1 MAVAT
6 LGSRVAGFARVLV
19 LSAALG
25 LGSHLLDSY
34 NLANTLPNT
43 VYELAVGG
51 AMASVVV
58 PLLTRAALDES
69 DKGVAYAQRLLSMIT
84 YGLVAVT
91 VVATL
96 FAPFLVELYTPG
108 FTADQRQP
116 AVVFTRFFLPQIL
129 FYGVSAATGAVLNI
143 RGRFAVPMWA
153 PSANSLIVIAV
164 GSLYLLASGTTGA
177 HELTTAQL
185 LLLGVGTS
193 AGVFAQ
199 MSLVLWALA
208 RSGFPVRLRFDLR
221 GVGFRRIGR
230 LGGWM
235 LLSVAAAQL
244 LFTVATRSASISVG
258 GISAFQNAWALF
270 QLPFAVITVSVMTA
284 LLPRLSR
291 SAARMDHRGITD
303 DLSLAIRLASVAIA
317 PVAAAMVVL
326 GPQIATLLFAHGR
339 STASTVGLVGV
350 LMAGF
355 GLAVVPF
362 TGYSIM
368 LRGFYA
374 MQDTKT
380 PALISSAVS
389 LVGVAGCLTAVEL
402 LTPRQILIAVP
413 IAYAA
418 AYTTGLVIAGVV
430 LRHRLGRIDGRRL
443 VGTHAR
449 VLVAAAAAATVAA
462 ASARLVTALAGPAW
476 TAAPLVLVV
485 AGLLGAVTY
494 AIAARLLGLGEFRR
508 LVATATAGFRTGSPR
523 PGG

>member
-6 LGSRVAGFARVLV
+6 LASRVAGFARVLL

-25 LGSHLLDSY
+25 LGSRLLDSY

-51 AMASVVV
+51 AMASVIV
-58 PLLTRAALDES
+58 PLLTRAALDDS
-69 DKGVAYAQRLLSMIT
+69 DDGVAYAQRLLSMIG

-129 FYGVSAATGAVLNI
+129 FYGVSAATGAVLNT
-143 RGRFAVPMWA
+143 RGRFAAPMWA

-164 GSLYLLASGTTGA
+164 GSLYLLAGGTTGTR
-177 HELTTAQL
+177 ELTTAQL

-221 GVGFRRIGR
+221 GVGMRRIGR

-244 LFTVATRSASISVG
+244 LFAVATRSASISGLG

-303 DLSLAIRLASVAIA
+303 DLSLAIRLASVALA

-326 GPQIATLLFAHGR
+326 GPQVATLLFAHGR

-374 MQDTKT
+374 MQDTRT

-389 LVGVAGCLTAVEL
+389 VVGVAGCLAAVEL
-402 LTPRQILIAVP
+402 LAPRQIVIAVP

-418 AYTTGLVIAGVV
+418 AYTTGLVIAGLV

-476 TAAPLVLVV
+476 IAAPLVLAV
-485 AGLLGAVTY
+485 AGLLGAATYVT
-494 AIAARLLGLGEFRR
+494 AARLLGLGELRR
-508 LVATATAGFRTGSPR
+508 LVSTATAGFRTGR
-523 PGG
+523 